1 LQPQP
6 TAIIN
11 PTTTTALRA
20 NITATPIALL
30 LRWPGSVLRVRHDC
44 VRRVQIHKHLQKM
57 GLIIPILDEHFG
69 TSVAIDG
76 DLTVGGANGPGIDG
90 TAPGFAAVFE
100 Q

>member
-1 LQPQP
+1 
-6 TAIIN
+6 
-11 PTTTTALRA
+11 
-20 NITATPIALL
+20 
-30 LRWPGSVLRVRHDC
+30 VLRVRHDC

>member
-1 LQPQP
+1 
-6 TAIIN
+6 
-11 PTTTTALRA
+11 
-20 NITATPIALL
+20 
-30 LRWPGSVLRVRHDC
+30 
-44 VRRVQIHKHLQKM
+44 M

>member
-1 LQPQP
+1 MATPATSSAQQS
-6 TAIIN
+6 TS
-11 PTTTTALRA
+11 
-20 NITATPIALL
+20 TATRVVGAKYDSPH
-30 LRWPGSVLRVRHDC
+30 GSRSGSAYLYRLESGDWEEDQQLTPRDSD
-44 VRRVQIHKHLQKM
+44 I
-57 GLIIPILDEHFG
+57 DEHFG